1 MKSNISNT
9 KIKYI
14 LLSII
19 FSILFII
26 TALQF
31 QTPLITQARPAAAA
45 GLAELIYNPSTGRW
59 EASGKGESGEKDYIT
74 VAEPMTEHD
83 SIIAVLTFPEDG
95 NAPVGGIQILA
106 QDAEGLDGLQYGNW
120 EFSVYANE

>member
-1 MKSNISNT
+1 MKSNISNS

-31 QTPLITQARPAAAA
+31 QTPLITQARPTVDATGTA
-45 GLAELIYNPSTGRW
+45 GLTYNQSTGSW
-59 EASGKGESGEKDYIT
+59 EASGMGESG
-74 VAEPMTEHD
+74 
-83 SIIAVLTFPEDG
+83 
-95 NAPVGGIQILA
+95 
-106 QDAEGLDGLQYGNW
+106 LDGISIPDTAINGSDTAGSLAPTYQQQ
-120 EFSVYANE
+120 VQTQ